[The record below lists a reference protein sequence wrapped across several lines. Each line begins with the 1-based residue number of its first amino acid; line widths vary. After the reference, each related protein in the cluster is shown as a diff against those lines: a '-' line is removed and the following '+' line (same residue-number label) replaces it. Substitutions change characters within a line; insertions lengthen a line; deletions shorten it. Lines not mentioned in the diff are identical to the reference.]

1 MTDLTESP
9 QLLPQLRR
17 LPLRLLLLVAAAHVI
32 PLTTALVRNWSWNI
46 DSLVFLI
53 GLALTVATVI
63 SAARGRTTWRTGA
76 AFSAISLLSIW
87 LERTTTS
94 GTGIDSSPAFAYA
107 VMAAI
112 TFSVTLWLPRSI
124 SYAAAI
130 LISYLVAHK
139 LFDPTGF
146 GSAVDEVAQV
156 TPAVIAI
163 AFATATVGIG
173 TQRADAAR
181 AEQLAASLDEAKAE
195 AKSLAGREA
204 QLRMHDLTIPALTS
218 VARESIPDLA
228 AVRQACAEAANA
240 IQLEGEQP

>member
-32 PLTTALVRNWSWNI
+32 PLTTALVRDWSWQA
-46 DSLVFLI
+46 DSAVLLL
-53 GLALTVATVI
+53 GLTLTIATVI
-63 SAARGRTTWRTGA
+63 SAWRGRTTWRTGVG
-76 AFSAISLLSIW
+76 FSIIAMVSVW
-87 LERTTTS
+87 LEGTSSS

-112 TFSVTLWLPRSI
+112 TFSVTLWLPQSI
-124 SYAAAI
+124 ICAAAI
-130 LISYLVAHK
+130 LISYLAAHK
-139 LFDPTGF
+139 LFDPAGIGT
-146 GSAVDEVAQV
+146 AVDEVAQV
-156 TPAVIAI
+156 SPAVIAI

-173 TQRADAAR
+173 THRADAAR
-181 AEQLAASLDEAKAE
+181 AEQLAASLDEAEAE

-218 VARESIPDLA
+218 VARESIPDEA
-228 AVRQACAEAANA
+228 AVRIACAEAAQA
-240 IQLEGEQP
+240 IRLEGEQS